1 MASVL
6 ETLTKK
12 LEVLGGRIYEEHL
25 FEPENLIAIWTLD
38 DPRVYKPVFNLDN
51 KGGLGIEKTLKS
63 FLFEVK
69 DSLCTLYYILDSAC
83 LSLDFSCKY
92 QLRETISEVP
102 LSLITYLR
110 VLCSKK
116 APIEI
121 SIDDNFIYIVFENSI
136 VKGDKQS
143 IEPKPKLKKG
153 EKREK
158 EVGKKYVL
166 ELPLPIHNTDSLDLA
181 VIELVK
187 NLDIGEQQPSEPI
200 ELSADVST
208 LKYSDGSGLVELH
221 YAKVPNSYGDL
232 KIVYV
237 EGLPVQLIQCP
248 MEIARHYEKED
259 VVYTSSFEANDYTEK
274 YLIPEDADVDYE
286 EDMQHLND
294 VADMIDAF
302 MIGEENDT
310 N

>member
-1 MASVL
+1 MATVL

-12 LEVLGGRIYEEHL
+12 IELLGEGKIYEESL
-25 FEPENLIAIWTLD
+25 FEPENLIAIWSLE

-83 LSLDFSCKY
+83 LSLDFSCNY
-92 QLRETISEVP
+92 QLREMIREVP

-110 VLCSKK
+110 VLCGKK
-116 APIEI
+116 APIEV
-121 SIDDNFIYIVFENSI
+121 SLDDNFIYIVFEDSI

-143 IEPKPKLKKG
+143 VEPKPKLKKG

-187 NLDIGEQQPSEPI
+187 NLDIEQQPSEEY
-200 ELSADVST
+200 ELSVDVST
-208 LKYSDGSGLVELH
+208 LKYSDGS
-221 YAKVPNSYGDL
+221 GDL

-237 EGLPVQLIQCP
+237 EGLPVQLVQCP
-248 MEIARHYEKED
+248 MEIAKYYQENGVDFPIQRMYEYEGD
-259 VVYTSSFEANDYTEK
+259 FDYTEDFQE
-274 YLIPEDADVDYE
+274 LNEIADK
-286 EDMQHLND
+286 
-294 VADMIDAF
+294 IDQF
-302 MIGEENDT
+302 MIGEEDDT

>member
-6 ETLTKK
+6 ESLTKK
-12 LEVLGGRIYEEHL
+12 LEVLGEGKIYEESL
-25 FEPENLIAIWTLD
+25 FESENLIAVWTLD
-38 DPRVYKPVFNLDN
+38 NPRVYKPIFNLDN

-69 DSLCTLYYILDSAC
+69 DSLCTIYYILDSAC

-92 QLRETISEVP
+92 QLRETIREVP

-121 SIDDNFIYIVFENSI
+121 SIDDNFIYIVFEDSI
-136 VKGDKQS
+136 VKGDRQS
-143 IEPKPKLKKG
+143 VEPKPKLKKG

-166 ELPLPIHNTDSLDLA
+166 ELPFITLDPFHLAVLDLH
-181 VIELVK
+181 
-187 NLDIGEQQPSEPI
+187 Q
-200 ELSADVST
+200 
-208 LKYSDGSGLVELH
+208 
-221 YAKVPNSYGDL
+221 
-232 KIVYV
+232 KIV
-237 EGLPVQLIQCP
+237 ESERQEIDTLISP
-248 MEIARHYEKED
+248 IDLSNISYEKEPLEICKYEVD
-259 VVYTSSFEANDYTEK
+259 YSFEGSKCKLITTNPLLLNLSISPLEVGRDNIENEANKYAEK
-274 YLIPEDADVDYE
+274 YIIPEDADVDYE

-302 MIGEENDT
+302 MIGEEDDIN
-310 N
+310 